1 MKPKIN
7 RENITYHLLEYQ
19 LNMIGKSLAEAA
31 DEEDWYYNWSIPVE
45 KHKEFKIHAI
55 RTIKKVF
62 KCNTAKAE
70 AAFNW
75 FDFGVGLKVKL

>member
-1 MKPKIN
+1 MEPKIN

-19 LNMIGKSLAEAA
+19 LKLIGKSLAEAA
-31 DEEDWYYNWSIPVE
+31 DEEDWYHNWSIPIE
-45 KHKEFKIHAI
+45 KHKEFKIYAI

-62 KCNTAKAE
+62 KCNTTKAE

-75 FDFGVGLKVKL
+75 FESGIGLKVKL